1 VEHFRIVVSRNN
13 YLSSFAPN
21 TVERA
26 MVQGVGAG
34 AGVAGVQLYGSLF
47 QSSTE
52 LGKSSAMALGARRM
66 VTRHFEGGADFLRS
80 GYSGGKPAH
89 SVVGNLRE
97 ILNSRFSLT
106 QIITRNSGQTNVAFG
121 GSFLSNFVAI
131 SVDYQTVFLPFIQNS
146 PGQFKQVIVVG
157 LHFGLPHGVQLNAS
171 TNVTPLGQVKYT
183 AYASTYAYHGMGSD
197 SPGAS
202 FSGAFFRNVVRGHV
216 VDPQD
221 EPVAGAALR
230 IGNELAITDSEGN
243 FLVRLK
249 KAGNL
254 NLEVAFDEFTAP
266 GSYVLVSALP
276 TVKAVRDENAQ
287 DYKIVLR
294 RVPVAPPSTK
304 PAL

>member
-1 VEHFRIVVSRNN
+1 
-13 YLSSFAPN
+13 
-21 TVERA
+21 
-26 MVQGVGAG
+26 
-34 AGVAGVQLYGSLF
+34 
-47 QSSTE
+47 
-52 LGKSSAMALGARRM
+52 
-66 VTRHFEGGADFLRS
+66 
-80 GYSGGKPAH
+80 
-89 SVVGNLRE
+89 
-97 ILNSRFSLT
+97 
-106 QIITRNSGQTNVAFG
+106 
-121 GSFLSNFVAI
+121 
-131 SVDYQTVFLPFIQNS
+131 
-146 PGQFKQVIVVG
+146 
-157 LHFGLPHGVQLNAS
+157 
-171 TNVTPLGQVKYT
+171 
-183 AYASTYAYHGMGSD
+183 MGSD